1 MATYG
6 KRKKGLLSSF
16 TVFQDDKPEKNAKQQ
31 RSSECILEHVNG
43 PDLINFRF
51 SAYARLE
58 RAKSKMQRSRNR
70 VQDDESSIDELAGNA
85 LLNTGLLNSV
95 PHEPVRLPSL
105 HSLSAMSTT
114 DILRPKSSRSTKT
127 VPEDKPLPPIPKDP
141 FAEQRLHWQNRPAL
155 AKKTNNMKVS
165 DPGKVAT
172 KAKISSPILQEPDLS
187 PVGPSPSRPPTSHTT
202 QSTSGAQTSTADA
215 AKLSKK
221 ISNLMQQAAV
231 QESQTRQKAAIY
243 ASESA
248 KLSPLEKGKKAF
260 VKAKRAIK
268 ERLSS
273 SSSSNDRPFNTRR
286 LGSIGRSSS
295 GGWEP
300 PPQYES
306 QEELTRGRLDRRIA
320 EGENLSNPKIKKLTG
335 DGNIPR
341 KPLPVYESMRSRSQH
356 SGSDNPFSDAND
368 EVDHFSPEDY
378 SGFDFD
384 FSKRKHKGKAV
395 RASMP
400 VIEQMNIPS
409 EQSGQHLA
417 VPQSRSRFSNMI
429 SGLAQHSDTEL
440 FSSSPVG
447 YSTPRIRLEPQPP
460 MEENGTGAGGL
471 QRSPSILEFS
481 FEGLSEDTSS
491 EAQSPRTRGSE
502 GSASVKRKGAAEDL
516 RSQVAPATKKLKTDS
531 TSSRDE
537 GGLAAGI
544 SHLATEDDRGL
555 LSLESTDAAATKP
568 SRNASRRKGMNIFDL
583 GRAKFLEGTVEDDA
597 KKPWTRAIASKRA
610 SVSQSTSVLFSRGRE
625 SRAGMQRLEHVD
637 GDDMD
642 IDELQANDVAFHV
655 GEQKA

>member
-1 MATYG
+1 MCDRA
-6 KRKKGLLSSF
+6 
-16 TVFQDDKPEKNAKQQ
+16 
-31 RSSECILEHVNG
+31 RSN
-43 PDLINFRF
+43 NF

-70 VQDDESSIDELAGNA
+70 VHDDESSIDELAGNA

-127 VPEDKPLPPIPKDP
+127 VAEDKPLPPIPKDP
-141 FAEQRLHWQNRPAL
+141 FTEQRLHWQNRPAL

-172 KAKISSPILQEPDLS
+172 KANISSPILQEPDLS
-187 PVGPSPSRPPTSHTT
+187 PFGPSPSRPPTSHTT

-221 ISNLMQQAAV
+221 ISNLMQQAAI

-243 ASESA
+243 ATESA

-260 VKAKRAIK
+260 VKATRAIK

-320 EGENLSNPKIKKLTG
+320 EGENLSNPKIQKLTG

-356 SGSDNPFSDAND
+356 SGSDNPFSDTND
-368 EVDHFSPEDY
+368 EADHLSPEDY

-400 VIEQMNIPS
+400 VIEQMNISS
-409 EQSGQHLA
+409 EESGQHLA

-429 SGLAQHSDTEL
+429 SGLAQHSDTEF

-460 MEENGTGAGGL
+460 MKGNGTGAGEL

-481 FEGLSEDTSS
+481 FEGLSEDASS
-491 EAQSPRTRGSE
+491 EAQSPKTRGSE
-502 GSASVKRKGAAEDL
+502 GSASVKRKGATEDL

-531 TSSRDE
+531 TASKDD
-537 GGLAAGI
+537 GLAAGI

-555 LSLESTDAAATKP
+555 LSLDSSDAGDARP
-568 SRNASRRKGMNIFDL
+568 SRNASKRKGMSIFDL
-583 GRAKFLEGTVEDDA
+583 GRAKFPEGTVQDDS
-597 KKPWTRAIASKRA
+597 KKSWTRAIASKRA
-610 SVSQSTSVLFSRGRE
+610 SSVLFSRGRE
-625 SRAGMQRLEHVD
+625 SRAGMQRLEHMD

-642 IDELQANDVAFHV
+642 IDELQANDVV
-655 GEQKA
+655 SYIGGQKA

>member
-1 MATYG
+1 
-6 KRKKGLLSSF
+6 
-16 TVFQDDKPEKNAKQQ
+16 
-31 RSSECILEHVNG
+31 
-43 PDLINFRF
+43 
-51 SAYARLE
+51 
-58 RAKSKMQRSRNR
+58 MQRSRSR

-85 LLNTGLLNSV
+85 LLNTV

-105 HSLSAMSTT
+105 HSLAAMSTT

-127 VPEDKPLPPIPKDP
+127 VPDDFDKPLPPIPKDP

-155 AKKTNNMKVS
+155 ARKTANMKVS

-172 KAKISSPILQEPDLS
+172 KPRISSPILQEQESS
-187 PVGPSPSRPPTSHTT
+187 PAGPSPSRPATSHTT
-202 QSTSGAQTSTADA
+202 QSALGTQTSTADA

-221 ISNLMQQAAV
+221 ISNLMQQAAA
-231 QESQTRQKAAIY
+231 QESQTKQRAATY
-243 ASESA
+243 AAESA
-248 KLSPLEKGKKAF
+248 KLSPLERGKKAF
-260 VKAKRAIK
+260 VKATRAIK

-273 SSSSNDRPFNTRR
+273 SSSSNEKPFNTRR

-320 EGENLSNPKIKKLTG
+320 EGENLSNPKIRKLTG

-356 SGSDNPFSDAND
+356 SGSDNPFSDADD
-368 EVDHFSPEDY
+368 EDGHPIPEDY
-378 SGFDFD
+378 SGFDFN

-400 VIEQMNIPS
+400 VMEQMHGPS
-409 EQSGQHLA
+409 EQSGQHLT
-417 VPQSRSRFSNMI
+417 VPESTSRFSNMI
-429 SGLAQHSDTEL
+429 SGLAQHSDTEY

-460 MEENGTGAGGL
+460 MSKDKTAAGTL

-481 FEGLSEDTSS
+481 FEDQSEGASS
-491 EAQSPRTRGSE
+491 ETQSPKMRASE
-502 GSASVKRKGAAEDL
+502 GSTSVKRKGATEDL
-516 RSQVAPATKKLKTDS
+516 RSQVTPATKKLKTDS
-531 TSSRDE
+531 VSSKDE

-544 SHLATEDDRGL
+544 SQLATEDDRGL
-555 LSLESTDAAATKP
+555 LSPGSTNTVVARP
-568 SRNASRRKGMNIFDL
+568 CRNASKRKGMSIFDL
-583 GRAKFLEGTVEDDA
+583 RKGKFPEGTGEDEA
-597 KKPWTRAIASKRA
+597 KKPWPRALASKRSLA
-610 SVSQSTSVLFSRGRE
+610 PRPSSVLFSRGRE
-625 SRAGMQRLEHVD
+625 SRVGMQRLEQID

-642 IDELQANDVAFHV
+642 TDELQANHAALHV
-655 GEQKA
+655 GGQKN